1 MKRDLKVDGTVNCPE
16 KAALARVENSP
27 LARVLRE
34 HASNK
39 INELGSGRLK
49 GDCQG
54 NREFTS

>member
-1 MKRDLKVDGTVNCPE
+1 MKREPQVDVKVNCPE

-27 LARVLRE
+27 LAKALKE

-39 INELGSGRLK
+39 INERGSGGLK

-54 NREFTS
+54 NRTVT